1 MYENTFEGD
10 SYIHHL
16 GYGDGFMSACIDQC
30 VRFIVWELYLNKG
43 IKNRRRKE
51 EKERLGQKAKGRE
64 KWKENKRKK
73 GKFEENIP
81 FGLRVNVN

>member
-1 MYENTFEGD
+1 MCGNCT
-10 SYIHHL
+10 SIKVL
-16 GYGDGFMSACIDQC
+16 
-30 VRFIVWELYLNKG
+30 
-43 IKNRRRKE
+43 KNRRRKE

-73 GKFEENIP
+73 GKFEESIP